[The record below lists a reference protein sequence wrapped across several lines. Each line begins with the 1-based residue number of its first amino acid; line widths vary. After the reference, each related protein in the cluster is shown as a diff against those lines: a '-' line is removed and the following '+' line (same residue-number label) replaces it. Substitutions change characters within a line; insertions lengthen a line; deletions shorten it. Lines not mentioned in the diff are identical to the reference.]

1 MTFIAS
7 NFGKVS
13 YTHAFWGEVWK
24 PSARGLYPYV
34 ITVGPG
40 AAAAGEVTGGCN
52 WSVSG
57 LMLSL

>member
-1 MTFIAS
+1 MSATLTFGEK
-7 NFGKVS
+7 FGK
-13 YTHAFWGEVWK
+13 
-24 PSARGLYPYV
+24 PSERGLYPYV

-40 AAAAGEVTGGCN
+40 AAAAAEVTGGCN